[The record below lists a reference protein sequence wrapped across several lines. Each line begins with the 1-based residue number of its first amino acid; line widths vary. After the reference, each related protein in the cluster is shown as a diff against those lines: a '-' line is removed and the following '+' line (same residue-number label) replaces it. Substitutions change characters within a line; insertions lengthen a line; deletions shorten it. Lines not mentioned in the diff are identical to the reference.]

1 MPLLTDFGK
10 ALALGFAVAAPVG
23 PIGLLCI
30 RRSMADGP
38 AAGFATGLGAA
49 TADLLYALCA
59 AAGLTAVATQW
70 QWLQPA
76 GALMLLYLGIQTW
89 RSARPAAG
97 GAPDEPA
104 SLPRAFLGTFVLT
117 LLNPMTILSF
127 AAMLAAIG
135 ATDPRLLAPGVFLGS
150 AAWWLLLSS
159 AASRLRP
166 WLEGPR
172 LVWINRAAAVM
183 LAALALQ
190 SF

>member
-1 MPLLTDFGK
+1 MPLIADFGK
-10 ALALGFAVAAPVG
+10 AVALGFAVAAPVG

-30 RRSMADGP
+30 RRSLTDGP

-49 TADLLYALCA
+49 CADLLYALCA
-59 AAGLTAVATQW
+59 AAGLTAVALRW

-76 GALMLLYLGIQTW
+76 GAVMLFWIGVQTW
-89 RSARPAAG
+89 RSARPA
-97 GAPDEPA
+97 GAEAQTGSD

-117 LLNPMTILSF
+117 LLNPMTILTF

-159 AASRLRP
+159 VASRLRP

-172 LVWINRAAAVM
+172 LIWLNRG
-183 LAALALQ
+183 AALLLAGLAVQAL
-190 SF
+190 